1 MKTLIEALPRDE
13 IGIRTPLF
21 GEGPDREMYPIYVHL
36 DYLLENYANFITLP
50 VPLSEEEFG
59 SLLLHS
65 QPDWQRIWKAWRA
78 TGVI

>member
-1 MKTLIEALPRDE
+1 MKTLIEALPRDD

-21 GEGPDREMYPIYVHL
+21 GEGPDGEMYPIYVYE
-36 DYLLENYANFITLP
+36 DYLEKHYTNFLTLA

-65 QPDWQRIWKAWRA
+65 QPDWQRIWQAWRL